1 LRYPQHTLALC
12 FSLSFVPR
20 PLQAYIRMKCNFT
33 YPVQVYPHHT
43 DYAGVVWHGAYV
55 NWMEE
60 VRIAYLESLGMTYQ
74 GVIEQGCD
82 LMVVDLSLRYKRA
95 AKMGDRLVWLAIVQP
110 LQGVRSLWDYE
121 LRSLDHKILYVTAQ
135 VTIVPVNSKTGKIMR
150 QVPAVLGQILRGHC
164 PN

>member
-1 LRYPQHTLALC
+1 
-12 FSLSFVPR
+12 
-20 PLQAYIRMKCNFT
+20 MKCNFT
-33 YPVQVYPHHT
+33 YPVQVYPHQT

-74 GVIEQGCD
+74 GVMEQGCD

-110 LQGVRSLWDYE
+110 LEGVRSVWDYE
-121 LRSLDHKILYVTAQ
+121 LRSLDHRIL
-135 VTIVPVNSKTGKIMR
+135 
-150 QVPAVLGQILRGHC
+150 
-164 PN
+164 

>member
-1 LRYPQHTLALC
+1 
-12 FSLSFVPR
+12 
-20 PLQAYIRMKCNFT
+20 MKCNFT
-33 YPVQVYPHHT
+33 YPVQVYPHQT

-74 GVIEQGCD
+74 GVMEQGCD

-95 AKMGDRLVWLAIVQP
+95 AKMGDRLVWLAIVHP
-110 LQGVRSLWDYE
+110 LEGVRSVWDYE
-121 LRSLDHKILYVTAQ
+121 LRSLDHRILYVTAQ
-135 VTIVPVNSKTGKIMR
+135 VTIVPVSQKTGKIMR
-150 QVPAVLGQILRGHC
+150 QVPAVLAQILRGHS

>member
-1 LRYPQHTLALC
+1 
-12 FSLSFVPR
+12 
-20 PLQAYIRMKCNFT
+20 
-33 YPVQVYPHHT
+33 
-43 DYAGVVWHGAYV
+43 
-55 NWMEE
+55 
-60 VRIAYLESLGMTYQ
+60 MTYQ

-110 LQGVRSLWDYE
+110 IVGVRSVWDYE

-150 QVPAVLGQILRGHC
+150 QVPAVLAQILRGHC